1 MINFLI
7 AFDID
12 LLEKKWVLAK
22 AKDLYRSNL
31 LNEEQWQKIS
41 EEFASGIYTPSL
53 FMRVLLFIFSLAG
66 MFTIIGPI
74 GAILGDIGR
83 SGFQILALLLGI
95 FLILFTERV
104 LIKNKFHF
112 NSGITEAGLYSGLLF
127 IAFGLLGSNPD
138 RALVYPIVGFV
149 LTAFAAVR
157 FLNLTALVL
166 MVGCVCWILFQIIL
180 NLGGFVEA
188 LMPFIFMAF
197 FGLLYGFSLKLQ
209 KRISNVIFENQF
221 VILKTSSLTLFYLA
235 GNYFV
240 VRELSIKLMGLN
252 LAGQDDIPFAFIF
265 YTLTA
270 LIPIGYICWG
280 IMQKSILQIRV
291 ALLTIFLSTIT
302 FKYYFSLG
310 PPEITI
316 TLSGLIL
323 IAISLLCFNYLK
335 QIRRGYTRELLI
347 NGKWNSPEFA
357 AIIASQTLGGN
368 KISDAAS
375 GDPLFNGGRF
385 GGGGAGGNW

>member
-1 MINFLI
+1 
-7 AFDID
+7 
-12 LLEKKWVLAK
+12 
-22 AKDLYRSNL
+22 
-31 LNEEQWQKIS
+31 
-41 EEFASGIYTPSL
+41 
-53 FMRVLLFIFSLAG
+53 
-66 MFTIIGPI
+66 
-74 GAILGDIGR
+74 
-83 SGFQILALLLGI
+83 
-95 FLILFTERV
+95 V

-138 RALVYPIVGFV
+138 ITLVYPVVGFV

-157 FLNLTALVL
+157 YLNLTALVL
-166 MVGCVCWILFQIIL
+166 MLGFFCWILFRVIL
-180 NLGGFVEA
+180 SAGGFVEA

-270 LIPIGYICWG
+270 LVPIGYIYWG
-280 IMQKSILQIRV
+280 IRQKSILQIRV
-291 ALLTIFLSTIT
+291 SLLTIFLSAIT

-335 QIRRGYTRELLI
+335 QIRRGYTRELLV
-347 NGKWNSPEFA
+347 NSKWNSPDFA

-368 KISDAAS
+368 KISDAAR
-375 GDPLFNGGRF
+375 GEPLFNGGRF